1 MLLRVTYP
9 EVAVEDYYPLLSP
22 QLVDELKS
30 LAHEVKDLRF
40 VHLNSTAIG
49 GGVAEILQSL
59 VPMMNAL
66 GVHTERVVINPP
78 PQFFQV
84 TKKLHN
90 TLQGAEGT
98 LSKDELALYLNTI
111 QDVANDM
118 QQRSLDADIW
128 FFHDPQLL
136 PLASM
141 LPKQPNETR
150 LWVCHIDLTAPN
162 QSVIDQLLPLT
173 SAYDGLVF
181 SLDAYV
187 PAGLDPSLPV
197 FIVPP
202 AIDPLTDKN
211 VPMSEAEALKIVSK
225 MGVDPKRPLITQVS
239 RFDLWKDPWGVI
251 DAYRIARKE
260 VAGLQLALLGLS
272 QAIDDPESLQV
283 RDQVAKYAE
292 DDPDIH
298 LYFDP
303 TGLPV
308 SIDRVVNAFQVAS
321 QVVMQK
327 SLREGFGLTVAE
339 AMWKARP
346 LIGGDV
352 GGIRIQVEDGVT
364 GYLVKSPEECAQR
377 IVSLLKDPELRTRMG
392 RAARESVRQ
401 RYLLPRLAV
410 DYLKAALARRANING
425 QSGLNGYRP
434 NGFAD
439 LEHLRL
445 EDAAPAKAAV
455 KVRAKRSKGRSAA

>member
-78 PQFFQV
+78 AEFFQV

-90 TLQGAEGT
+90 TLQGAEGS
-98 LSKDELALYLNTI
+98 LGKEELDIYLNTV

-118 QQRSLDADIW
+118 QQRSLNADVW

-173 SAYDGLVF
+173 RAYDGLVF
-181 SLDAYV
+181 SLDSYV
-187 PAGLDPSLPV
+187 PPGLDSSLPV

-211 VPMSEAEALKIVSK
+211 VPLTEAEAINIVSE
-225 MGVDPKRPLITQVS
+225 MAVDPKRPLITQVS

-260 VAGLQLALLGLS
+260 VPGLQLALLGLS
-272 QAIDDPESLQV
+272 QAIDDPESWEVCNQV
-283 RDQVAKYAE
+283 TQYAE

-298 LYFDP
+298 LYFDA
-303 TGLPV
+303 TGLPD

-364 GYLVKSPEECAQR
+364 GYLVTSPEECAQR
-377 IVSLLKDPELRTRMG
+377 IVSLLKDPELRARMG
-392 RAARESVRQ
+392 RLARETVRQ

-410 DYLKAALARRANING
+410 DYLKAAVAPRDHAG
-425 QSGLNGYRP
+425 VQSGLNGHRT
-434 NGFAD
+434 NEFAD
-439 LEHLRL
+439 LEDLRL
-445 EDAAPAKAAV
+445 EPSTPDKAAV
-455 KVRAKRSKGRSAA
+455 TVRAKRSKGRNAA